1 MSEPPPDP
9 AQFAIGDFVPVAEA
23 MPAMVWLGDQDGR
36 CVYLN
41 KAQREFWGVEMADIP
56 RFSWAMTLL
65 EEDQEQLYNVF
76 STAMAQRKPF
86 TVTARYR
93 RADGAVRTL
102 QTKAEPRFAPN
113 GEFLGMVGVNT
124 DVTDA

>member
-1 MSEPPPDP
+1 MPPDP
-9 AQFAIGDFVPVAEA
+9 ADFAIGDFVPVAEA
-23 MPAMVWLGDQDGR
+23 MPAMVWLGDPNGR

-41 KAQREFWGVEMADIP
+41 KAQREFWGVQIADIP
-56 RFSWAMTLL
+56 RFSWTQTLL
-65 EEDQEQLYNVF
+65 EEDAAQLFDVF
-76 STAMAQRKPF
+76 GKAMAERSPF

-93 RADGAVRTL
+93 RADGAIRSL

-124 DVTDA
+124 DVTKD

>member
-1 MSEPPPDP
+1 MSETTPNP
-9 AQFAIGDFVPVAEA
+9 ADFAIGDFVPVAEA
-23 MPAMVWLGDQDGR
+23 MPAMVWLGDQNGR

-41 KAQREFWGVEMADIP
+41 KAQREFWGLEMADIP
-56 RFSWAMTLL
+56 RFSWTQTLL
-65 EEDQEQLYNVF
+65 EEDAGELFNVF
-76 STAMAQRKPF
+76 SKAMAERSPF

-93 RADGAVRTL
+93 RADGAIRML

-124 DVTDA
+124 DVTEA